1 MSSYDPGDFNRT
13 PFTAS
18 FAPYNHSGR
27 WLSWSRYHV
36 PEAFAGLDSELRAL
50 REAVVLEDKSP
61 MTKYYISGPDA
72 QAFLNRVMT
81 RDAGKI
87 ELDHAYFT
95 AFCNEEGKLIEELPV
110 FRLGE
115 TLYCTTGIRLESWFR
130 RHSDGFDVKIEDVS
144 ESFGVLTCQGPNSRA
159 TLEAAT
165 DEDWSSLRFARGR
178 RTMIAGV
185 DVGIWRLGFTG
196 GLGYELWVPA
206 AGAGAVF
213 EAVMAAGEPL
223 GIQPW
228 GINAVHAARV
238 EAGFLIPGVD
248 YLSADPTTQV
258 APYDTSAEEAI
269 VSPYEAGLGRF
280 IDLDKE
286 ADFVGKQALVNEQAN
301 GGPSR
306 SFVGLELD
314 WADIVAMY
322 VEAGL
327 PPEVSRQIRWER
339 LPVVLDGQRVG
350 TACSVIWNPS
360 LGKLIG
366 FGQVQNAAAEPG
378 TRVGVD
384 WHDEGQRAVVGATV
398 VKVPFM
404 SRSQMYS
411 G

>member
-1 MSSYDPGDFNRT
+1 MSNYDPGDFNRT
-13 PFTAS
+13 PFTSS
-18 FAPYNHSGR
+18 FAPYNYAGR
-27 WLSWSRYHV
+27 WMAWSSYHV
-36 PEAFAGLDSELRAL
+36 PEAFSGLDSELRAL

-72 QAFLNRVMT
+72 EAFLDRVMT
-81 RDAGKI
+81 RRAGRI
-87 ELDHAYFT
+87 EIDHAVFT
-95 AFCNEEGKLIEELPV
+95 AFCNEQGKLIEELPV
-110 FRLGE
+110 FRLSE
-115 TLYCTTGIRLESWFR
+115 TLYCTTGIRMENWFR
-130 RHSDGFDVKIEDVS
+130 SHSDGFDVKIEDVS

-159 TLEAAT
+159 LLEAVT
-165 DEDWSSLRFARGR
+165 GEDWSSLRFARGR
-178 RTMIAGV
+178 KTVIAGV
-185 DVGIWRLGFTG
+185 EVGIWRLGFTG

-206 AGAGAVF
+206 AGASAVF
-213 EAVMAAGEPL
+213 EAAMEAGEPL

-248 YLSADPTTQV
+248 YLSADPATQV
-258 APYDTSAEEAI
+258 AIYDTSDEEAI
-269 VSPYEAGLGRF
+269 VSPYELGLGRF

-286 ADFVGKQALVNEQAN
+286 ADFVGKQALSDEQAA
-301 GGPSR
+301 GGPPR

-339 LPVVLDGQRVG
+339 LPVLLDGERVG
-350 TACSVIWNPS
+350 TASSVIWHPG

-366 FGQVQNAAAEPG
+366 FGQMKHGATEPG
-378 TRVGVD
+378 TRVGVE
-384 WHDEGQRAVVGATV
+384 WHDEGQRALVGATV

-404 SRSQMYS
+404 SRNQMYS